1 MVVAVFSDYSCIHLS
16 RIQTRKGGGGLLGG
30 SPATPYKSPK
40 PHWSTS
46 QRRSSHF
53 TPHVV
58 ERRWRHVLVVHDVQL
73 AANESGRRS
82 RFARSEWPEPVVRSG
97 PHAPRSWT
105 YFCIGDVM
113 CTRCASAAD
122 EWKRSAR
129 HAGDVSWC
137 RSNQKGGSARCHGH
151 RRL

>member
-1 MVVAVFSDYSCIHLS
+1 MIRLS
-16 RIQTRKGGGGLLGG
+16 RIQTRKGGGGLGPSLAE
-30 SPATPYKSPK
+30 STATPYKPPK
-40 PHWSTS
+40 PHSSTPHK
-46 QRRSSHF
+46 RSSHF
-53 TPHVV
+53 ALHVV
-58 ERRWRHVLVVHDVQL
+58 ELRWRHVLVVHNVQL
-73 AANESGRRS
+73 AASESGRRS
-82 RFARSEWPEPVVRSG
+82 RFARSEWPGPVVRSE

-105 YFCIGDVM
+105 YFCIGQAM